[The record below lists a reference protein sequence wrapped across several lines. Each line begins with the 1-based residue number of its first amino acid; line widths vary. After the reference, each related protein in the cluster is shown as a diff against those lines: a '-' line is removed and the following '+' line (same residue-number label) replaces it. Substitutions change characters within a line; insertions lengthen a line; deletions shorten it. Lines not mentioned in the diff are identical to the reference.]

1 MTKKKEVQSNT
12 RQIRFYLICTLCIFV
27 LWGRNGLWFEERADR
42 ARIVLCD
49 DCCRSLR
56 ITNQWGLLDVYTHTC
71 MRGAIFHCHWDSN
84 YICVTTLQS
93 YVQHVPQSLEKKSS
107 NVFLSK
113 IRDNLLF
120 CSSVFLQCTL
130 IKRSANDVNA
140 WLRF

>member
-1 MTKKKEVQSNT
+1 MP
-12 RQIRFYLICTLCIFV
+12 
-27 LWGRNGLWFEERADR
+27 
-42 ARIVLCD
+42 
-49 DCCRSLR
+49 
-56 ITNQWGLLDVYTHTC
+56 
-71 MRGAIFHCHWDSN
+71 GAIFHCHWDSN
-84 YICVTTLQS
+84 YICVTTLQR

-140 WLRF
+140 